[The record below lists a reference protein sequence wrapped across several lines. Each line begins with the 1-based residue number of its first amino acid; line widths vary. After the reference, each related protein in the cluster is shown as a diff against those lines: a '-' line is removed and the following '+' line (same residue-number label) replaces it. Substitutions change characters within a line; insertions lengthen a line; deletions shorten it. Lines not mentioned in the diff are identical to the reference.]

1 VSAPAPS
8 SGRPANPNLI
18 AAIAYFGGLIT
29 GAVVLV
35 MEKQDRFVR
44 FHAMQSVVVFVAV
57 LVLHLVL
64 AGLPL
69 LGVVLYLPFLITVIA
84 IWVMLMTKAWRG
96 ETYKL
101 PYLGDLAEQ
110 LLK

>member
-1 VSAPAPS
+1 VSDPGPA
-8 SGRPANPNLI
+8 SGGSANPKLI
-18 AAIAYFGGLIT
+18 AAVAYFGGLIT
-29 GAVVLV
+29 GAVILV
-35 MEKQDRFVR
+35 VEKQDRFVR

-57 LVLHLVL
+57 LVMHLVL

-69 LGVVLYLPFLITVIA
+69 LGVVLYLPFLVVVIV

>member
-1 VSAPAPS
+1 VSDPVSS
-8 SGRPANPNLI
+8 SGGSSNPRLI
-18 AAIAYFGGLIT
+18 AAVAYFGGLIT
-29 GAVVLV
+29 GAVILV
-35 MEKQDRFVR
+35 VEKHDRFVR
-44 FHAMQSVVVFVAV
+44 FHAMQSVVVFVGV
-57 LVLHLVL
+57 LVMHLVL

-69 LGVVLYLPFLITVIA
+69 LGVVLYLPFLIAVIV
-84 IWVMLMTKAWRG
+84 IWVMLMMKAWRG

>member
-1 VSAPAPS
+1 MSDPS
-8 SGRPANPNLI
+8 SNAGSQANPKLI
-18 AAIAYFGGLIT
+18 AAVAYFGGLIT
-29 GAVVLV
+29 GAVILV
-35 MEKQDRFVR
+35 VEKQDRFVR

-69 LGVVLYLPFLITVIA
+69 LGVVLYLPFLIVVIA
-84 IWVMLMTKAWRG
+84 LWVMLMVKAWRG